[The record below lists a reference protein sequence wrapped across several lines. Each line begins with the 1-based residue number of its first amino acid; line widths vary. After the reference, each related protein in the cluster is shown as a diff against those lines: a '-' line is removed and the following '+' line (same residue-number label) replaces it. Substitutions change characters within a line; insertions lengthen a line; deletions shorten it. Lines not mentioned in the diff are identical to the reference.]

1 MSLIPPI
8 YNRSQNDIEKLK
20 SYREIGYQNLT
31 SEQQLEWLSGMIGA
45 LNTKD
50 LNRIENNIQT
60 IADLLD
66 IKGLSFKT
74 NWNYTDFV
82 KISDERRIIDNLNK
96 AKERYIFEIERED
109 IQLPLNHYKKI
120 NSIEKLIFDM
130 YNAFIEQN
138 QKSSFITSENEN
150 FIPLGSTGL
159 LVFGNYGTAT
169 FITSRGENFIPLG
182 STKLVVSVGSPTI
195 GFETNNGE
203 IFGTHEGEIFVSN
216 EKIIVKS

>member
-203 IFGTHEGEIFVSN
+203 IFETHEGGIFVSN

>member
-31 SEQQLEWLSGMIGA
+31 SEQQLEWLSGMIGS

-82 KISDERRIIDNLNK
+82 EVSDERRIIDNLNK
-96 AKERYIFEIERED
+96 VKERYIFETERED

-159 LVFGNYGTAT
+159 LVFGGYGTAT

-203 IFGTHEGEIFVSN
+203 IFETHEGETFVSN

>member
-82 KISDERRIIDNLNK
+82 KVSDERRIIDNLNK
-96 AKERYIFEIERED
+96 VKERYIFETERGD
-109 IQLPLNHYKKI
+109 IQLPLNRYEKI

-203 IFGTHEGEIFVSN
+203 IFETHEGETFVSN

>member
-66 IKGLSFKT
+66 IKDLSFKT

-82 KISDERRIIDNLNK
+82 QVSDERRIIDDLNK
-96 AKERYIFEIERED
+96 VKERYIFETERKD
-109 IQLPLNHYKKI
+109 IQLPLNHYEKI

-159 LVFGNYGTAT
+159 LVFGDYGTAT

-195 GFETNNGE
+195 GFETNDGE
-203 IFGTHEGEIFVSN
+203 IFETNGGETFVSN

>member
-96 AKERYIFEIERED
+96 AKERYIFETERED

-203 IFGTHEGEIFVSN
+203 IFETHEGETFVSN

>member
-82 KISDERRIIDNLNK
+82 EVLDERRIIDNLNK
-96 AKERYIFEIERED
+96 VKERYIFETERED
-109 IQLPLNHYKKI
+109 IQLPLNHYEKI

-159 LVFGNYGTAT
+159 LVFGNYRTAT
-169 FITSRGENFIPLG
+169 FITSRGGNFIPLG

-195 GFETNNGE
+195 GFETNDGE
-203 IFGTHEGEIFVSN
+203 IFETHEGETFVSN

>member
-203 IFGTHEGEIFVSN
+203 IFETHEGETFVSN

>member
-82 KISDERRIIDNLNK
+82 EVSDERRIIDNLNK
-96 AKERYIFEIERED
+96 VKERYIFETERED
-109 IQLPLNHYKKI
+109 IQLPLNHYEKI

-138 QKSSFITSENEN
+138 QKGSFITSENKN

-159 LVFGNYGTAT
+159 LVFSSYGTAT

-203 IFGTHEGEIFVSN
+203 IFETHEGETFVSN

>member
-82 KISDERRIIDNLNK
+82 KVSDERRIIDNLNK
-96 AKERYIFEIERED
+96 AKERYIFETERED
-109 IQLPLNHYKKI
+109 IQLPLNHYEKI

-150 FIPLGSTGL
+150 FRPLGSTGL

-195 GFETNNGE
+195 GFETNDGE
-203 IFGTHEGEIFVSN
+203 IFETNEGETFVSN